1 MPLKN
6 GKLTHTERRI
16 AETMAVTGDAAAT
29 AAKLG
34 LSGPGVYKALQRP
47 AVQAEQ
53 AKKYNEMLFS
63 DILPLAVAAHK
74 RILSDPRTPA
84 GAVVQAVKLA
94 YDRTL
99 GSEDAGRAK
108 EPHEMTP
115 EELAQA
121 IGLLERVASERAKP
135 VNAVEVDD
143 VEDVAETIDDAP
155 ETPGKVDLFA

>member
-1 MPLKN
+1 MPLKS
-6 GKLTHTERRI
+6 GRLTVSERGV
-16 AETMAVTGDAAAT
+16 AEQVALTGSPAAA

-34 LSGPGVYKALQRP
+34 MSASGVRAALTRP
-47 AVQAEQ
+47 AVQAEI
-53 AKKYNEMLFS
+53 AKKQQELLFS

-135 VNAVEVDD
+135 VNAVEIDD
-143 VEDVAETIDDAP
+143 VETIDEAP